1 MAQEEYYSF
10 EDVLKDLEIGEE
22 ELKRM
27 VSEGELRAFR
37 DENKMKFRRDDV
49 ESLRKG
55 RTSEPTLI
63 LPVQQDEPASDQAET
78 ILDLDAAAPVD
89 EAGPA
94 LELPGAEGAAEESTQ
109 DVTKQLDFTDTD
121 ITVADEPVAVDSG
134 GGDIEEGTTTEP
146 LQLVE
151 EGATEPV
158 PAYEGEAAA
167 AGVGAAPRR
176 SSRRTIEITEADE
189 EALEARRPSW
199 IWSVILLI
207 AFGVTA
213 YSGVFLYEMLR
224 IQGGRAAKPSG
235 LTESLALKVTN
246 SIHSNSEWR
255 KKLWSKTFPPNELPV
270 VISSKAVWQFTLEE
284 KAEAVKGVS
293 IEQSMQPG
301 GGTPSDA
308 GTPAAPAPAAGTQ

>member
-49 ESLRKG
+49 ENLRKG

-63 LPVQQDEPASDQAET
+63 LPAQQDDAVSDQAET
-78 ILDLDAAAPVD
+78 ILDLDAASPVD

-94 LELPGAEGAAEESTQ
+94 LELPGAEAPAADTQ

-121 ITVADEPVAVDSG
+121 ITVADEPVAVDASA
-134 GGDIEEGTTTEP
+134 DVEEGTTTEP

-158 PAYEGEAAA
+158 PTDEGDAVG
-167 AGVGAAPRR
+167 AGVGAGPRR
-176 SSRRTIEITEADE
+176 GRRTIEITEADE

-199 IWSVILLI
+199 IWSILLLI
-207 AFGVTA
+207 TFGVTA
-213 YSGVFLYEMLR
+213 YSGVFIYELLR
-224 IQGGRAAKPSG
+224 IQEGRVSKPSG
-235 LTESLALKVTN
+235 LTEGLTRKVTD
-246 SIHSNSEWR
+246 SIHADSEWK
-255 KKLWSKTFPPNELPV
+255 KKLWSKTHPPNELPV
-270 VISSKAVWQFTLEE
+270 VFSSKAVWQFTPEE
-284 KAEAVKGVS
+284 KADAMKGVS
-293 IEQSMQPG
+293 LEQSMQPG
-301 GGTPSDA
+301 TGMPSDG
-308 GTPAAPAPAAGTQ
+308 GTPAAPAPAAAPAAGS